1 MPTFAP
7 FLADSLEGF
16 NKVFLSFLV
25 NKGLQDQWHTK
36 AVIKGGKVRKPLSAL
51 LTLYSCQVC
60 GWGIA
65 GLTRA
70 TTAESTSTTACV
82 MGSID
87 PTPQR
92 FSGASTQAGDSTL
105 VLFLGCELWT
115 KATPL
120 PKGVTL

>member
-25 NKGLQDQWHTK
+25 NKGLQDLGHTK
-36 AVIKGGKVRKPLSAL
+36 AGIKGGKVRKPLSAL

-70 TTAESTSTTACV
+70 TAAESTTTTACV
-82 MGSID
+82 ID
-87 PTPQR
+87 GIDKILKR
-92 FSGASTQAGDSTL
+92 YSLASPPAGNPRRGVS
-105 VLFLGCELWT
+105 LGCELLAKET
-115 KATPL
+115 R
-120 PKGVTL
+120 GVTP

>member
-25 NKGLQDQWHTK
+25 NKGLQDLGHTK
-36 AVIKGGKVRKPLSAL
+36 AGIKGGKVRKPLSAL

-60 GWGIA
+60 GWVIA

-70 TTAESTSTTACV
+70 AAEAASGMACV
-82 MGSID
+82 CSID
-87 PTPQR
+87 PTPKR
-92 FSGASTQAGDSTL
+92 YLGASTHAGS
-105 VLFLGCELWT
+105 LGLGVSLGFGFGAY
-115 KATPL
+115 ATSL
-120 PKGVTL
+120 PNGVTP